1 MLALKIILGILLFLV
16 LLLFLRVKISIISDG
31 GNTKLLLRILG
42 IPVKLYPAKEKK
54 RKIRMSD
61 YTPRGLRRAQK
72 KKEKQALKESKK
84 KKTQEPEKE
93 KPALSDT
100 VSVIT
105 ALVRKIV
112 SRFFRHLR
120 IDVAKIYVSVGT
132 PDAAK
137 TALLYG
143 VVCQG
148 VAYLCEI
155 LDRITNVKKTKKTEV
170 SVVSDFVSGKTR
182 ADINISF
189 SLVVWQALDILLSAA
204 FEFIK
209 NKATK
214 NKNHVK
220 GTDKNG

>member
-1 MLALKIILGILLFLV
+1 
-16 LLLFLRVKISIISDG
+16 
-31 GNTKLLLRILG
+31 
-42 IPVKLYPAKEKK
+42 
-54 RKIRMSD
+54 
-61 YTPRGLRRAQK
+61 
-72 KKEKQALKESKK
+72 
-84 KKTQEPEKE
+84 
-93 KPALSDT
+93 
-100 VSVIT
+100 
-105 ALVRKIV
+105 
-112 SRFFRHLR
+112 
-120 IDVAKIYVSVGT
+120 
-132 PDAAK
+132 
-137 TALLYG
+137 
-143 VVCQG
+143 VCQG

-189 SLVVWQALDILLSAA
+189 SFVVWQALDILLSAA

>member
-16 LLLFLRVKISIISDG
+16 LLLFLRVKITIISDG

-42 IPVKLYPAKEKK
+42 IPIKLYPTKDKK

-84 KKTQEPEKE
+84 KPQDTQEE

-105 ALVRKIV
+105 ALVKKIV
-112 SRFFRHLR
+112 SKFLRHLR
-120 IDVAKIYVSVGT
+120 IDVARIYVSVGT